1 MRLLHVVP
9 SYLPAWRYG
18 GPIRSVHGLCRA
30 LARLGHEVAVAT
42 TDADGPGRLDVPL
55 GEPVDREGV
64 VVRYFPLAFPARLY
78 RSPALLAWVRRAL
91 DGYDLVHLHSV
102 FLWPTS
108 AVARESARRG
118 GRRYL
123 VSPRGMLE
131 PRLVAGRGRLRKRL
145 WIALVERRTLA
156 GSARLVVTSPAE
168 ADGLRAL
175 GLDLAPLVEV
185 PNGVDPSELA
195 SYRAE
200 ALSEPVASAMRRGTY
215 ALCLGRLSWKKGLE
229 QAIGAVA
236 RIGAA
241 RLVVAGPDDEGLR
254 PALERLARE
263 RGVAERV
270 TFLGEVGGD
279 DRVALLREARVA
291 WLPSASENFGNA
303 ILEALACGVPAVVS
317 PGVGLAGA
325 VAGSGAGVVAEASEA
340 AFARASERFFRDPE
354 SARSA
359 GDQGRRMVEERFT
372 WAAVARR
379 MEAVYREVLA
389 G

>member
-30 LARLGHEVAVAT
+30 LAGLGHEVAVAT

-55 GEPVDREGV
+55 GEPVDRDGV

-91 DGYDLVHLHSV
+91 DGFDLVHLHSV

-108 AVARESARRG
+108 AVARRARCA
-118 GRRYL
+118 GRPYL

-131 PRLVAGRGRLRKRL
+131 PRLVAGRGRLRKRI

-156 GSARLVVTSPAE
+156 GSARLVVTSPIE
-168 ADGLRAL
+168 ADGIRAL
-175 GLDLAPLVEV
+175 RLDLAPIVEV
-185 PNGVDPSELA
+185 PNGVDFSELG

-200 ALSEPVASAMRRGTY
+200 ALSEPVASAMRRGAY
-215 ALCLGRLSWKKGLE
+215 SLCLGRLSWKKGLE

-236 RIGAA
+236 RLDGA

-254 PALERLARE
+254 PALERRARE

-270 TFLGEVGGD
+270 SFLGEVDGD

-317 PGVGLAGA
+317 PGVGLAEAIARAGAGA
-325 VAGSGAGVVAEASEA
+325 VAEPSEE

-354 SARSA
+354 NARRA
-359 GDQGRRMVEERFT
+359 GENGKRMVEERFT
-372 WAAVARR
+372 WDAVARA
-379 MEAVYREVLA
+379 MAVVYREVLA